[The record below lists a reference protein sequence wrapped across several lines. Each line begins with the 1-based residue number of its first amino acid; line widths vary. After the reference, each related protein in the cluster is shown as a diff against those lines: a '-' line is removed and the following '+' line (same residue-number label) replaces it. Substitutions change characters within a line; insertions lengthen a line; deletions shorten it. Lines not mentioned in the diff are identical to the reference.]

1 MQAIRSAGGKSRL
14 AVDAVAEAGHR
25 QRSKYE
31 ANWVIQIRD
40 RATGNIVVNHTI
52 RITLSASGGT

>member
-1 MQAIRSAGGKSRL
+1 ML

-40 RATGNIVVNHTI
+40 RATENIVVNHTI